1 MKILAEINIL
11 LNFPCK
17 KIFYPLNSV
26 IFRVFQGF
34 VEAESSMDIYTT
46 ALALLPIRERFVSLV
61 LKMQFLTDNLTCV
74 RTFRLS

>member
-17 KIFYPLNSV
+17 RYIIFSV

-34 VEAESSMDIYTT
+34 VKAESSMDIYTT
-46 ALALLPIRERFVSLV
+46 ALALLRIRERFVSLV

-74 RTFRLS
+74 RTFKLS